1 MTSYSGRLPSDL
13 ITIER
18 FRDLPEALLAKG
30 KLESAG
36 IACFLA
42 DTELV
47 RTDWLWSN
55 LIGNMRLQVRAEDA
69 DDAMAFLREPIPAS
83 FTTDDFG
90 DAYDQPHCPRCNSL
104 DIAFEVIDR
113 FWSYALMLLG
123 IPIPVRKSNW
133 KCYACSAEWL
143 NPEEDRDSAQ
153 SPFDSAE
160 ATD

>member
-1 MTSYSGRLPSDL
+1 VPAKL

-36 IACFLA
+36 IRCFLA

-47 RTDWLWSN
+47 RTDWLLSN

-69 DDAMAFLREPIPAS
+69 EEALALLHEPIPAT
-83 FTTDDFG
+83 FITDDFG
-90 DAYDQPHCPRCNSL
+90 GAYDQPQCPKCNSL

-133 KCYACSAEWL
+133 KCYSCGAEWIEQPPNSSEDSSERFAEL
-143 NPEEDRDSAQ
+143 PE
-153 SPFDSAE
+153 
-160 ATD
+160 

>member
-1 MTSYSGRLPSDL
+1 VPANL
-13 ITIER
+13 ITVER

-36 IACFLA
+36 IPCFLA

-47 RTDWLWSN
+47 RTDWLLSN

-69 DDAMAFLREPIPAS
+69 EEAVALLHEPIPAT
-83 FTTDDFG
+83 FITDDFG
-90 DAYDQPHCPRCNSL
+90 GAYDQPQCPKCNSL

-133 KCYACSAEWL
+133 KCYSCGAEWIEQPPNSSEDSSERFAEL
-143 NPEEDRDSAQ
+143 PE
-153 SPFDSAE
+153 
-160 ATD
+160 

>member
-1 MTSYSGRLPSDL
+1 VPADL

-36 IACFLA
+36 IDCFLA

-47 RTDWLWSN
+47 RTDWLLSN

-69 DDAMAFLREPIPAS
+69 EEAVSLLHEPIPAT

-90 DAYDQPHCPRCNSL
+90 GAYDQPRCPKCNSL
-104 DIAFEVIDR
+104 DIGFEVIDR

-123 IPIPVRKSNW
+123 FPIPIRKSNW
-133 KCYACSAEWL
+133 KCYTCRAEWIDE
-143 NPEEDRDSAQ
+143 PEPNGFQDS
-153 SPFDSAE
+153 STELAE
-160 ATD
+160 PRG

>member
-1 MTSYSGRLPSDL
+1 VPADL
-13 ITIER
+13 ITIDR

-36 IACFLA
+36 IPCFLA

-47 RTDWLWSN
+47 RTDWLLSN

-69 DDAMAFLREPIPAS
+69 EEAVALLHEPIPATFS
-83 FTTDDFG
+83 TDDFG
-90 DAYDQPHCPRCNSL
+90 GAYDQPHCPKCNSL

-113 FWSYALMLLG
+113 FWSYALMMLC

-133 KCYACSAEWL
+133 KCYVCGAEWIEQ
-143 NPEEDRDSAQ
+143 PEPNDFQDSPAELSEPRD
-153 SPFDSAE
+153 
-160 ATD
+160 

>member
-1 MTSYSGRLPSDL
+1 VPADL

-36 IACFLA
+36 IPCFLA
-42 DTELV
+42 DKEVV
-47 RTDWLWSN
+47 RTDWLLSN

-69 DDAMAFLREPIPAS
+69 EEAVALLHEPIPAT
-83 FTTDDFG
+83 FITDDFG
-90 DAYDQPHCPRCNSL
+90 GAYNQPHCPKCNSL

-133 KCYACSAEWL
+133 KCYSCGAEWIEQPPNSSEDL
-143 NPEEDRDSAQ
+143 SEPFAELPE
-153 SPFDSAE
+153 
-160 ATD
+160 